1 MKIISWNVAG
11 IRACL
16 KKGLE
21 EFFRDTHCDI
31 FCMQEVKANEEQ
43 FDFRPEGYKYI

>member
-21 EFFRDTHCDI
+21 EFFRDTSKPWGSRATCSWPLPPPARAA
-31 FCMQEVKANEEQ
+31 M
-43 FDFRPEGYKYI
+43 

>member
-16 KKGLE
+16 KKGFA
-21 EFFRDTHCDI
+21 EFFNDIKADI
-31 FCMQEVKANEEQ
+31 FCVQEAKAL
-43 FDFRPEGYKYI
+43 K